1 MAGLFRHIAAALL
14 FLLTAAST
22 AGASTYYASDPNLGS
37 ARVVFQVLPHDLDS
51 CSCFCSYRREIRT
64 QVFRLELLQIERP
77 ILAFGGGKISRN

>member
-37 ARVVFQVLPHDLDS
+37 ARVVFQVRFLFLFVLLPS
-51 CSCFCSYRREIRT
+51 
-64 QVFRLELLQIERP
+64 
-77 ILAFGGGKISRN
+77 